1 MKSSAQFISLNEMP
15 VKEKTTIQTS
25 LYDLIEAVS
34 EKINPGEE
42 DLIDLTLLHIF
53 SSDEFK

>member
-1 MKSSAQFISLNEMP
+1 MKASAQFSSLNEMP
-15 VKEKTTIQTS
+15 VKEETTIQTS

-34 EKINPGEE
+34 EEINPGEE
-42 DLIDLTLLHIF
+42 DLIGLTLSHIF